1 MESNAVQLTRM
12 EYAMKSLSLLNPKSL
27 SRYVAV
33 STSVVTQQ
41 LLSEPSPEP
50 LRARPCRVSTQDR
63 SVRKG
68 ITAHS
73 LEDLLHKVRDTLMLA
88 NKPFFL
94 VLEEDGT
101 VVETEEYF
109 QTLADDT
116 VFMALQKGQKWQP
129 PSDQVRCHLWR
140 ENIGNQKS
148 LRGANHTLVLIQGS
162 RYQLSLSHKPA
173 KKIDVARVTFDLY
186 KLNPQDFIGCLNV
199 KATLYGTY
207 SLSYNLHCYG
217 AKRVMK
223 EALRWAL
230 FSMQATG
237 HMLLGTS
244 CYMQQLLD
252 ATEEGQPPK
261 GKAPSLIP
269 TCLKILQ

>member
-1 MESNAVQLTRM
+1 M

-41 LLSEPSPEP
+41 LLSEPSQAPRGP

-68 ITAHS
+68 IMAHS
-73 LEDLLHKVRDTLMLA
+73 LEDLLLKNINHDARHQEVRDTLMLA

-109 QTLADDT
+109 QALADDT

-129 PSDQVRCHLWR
+129 PSDQ
-140 ENIGNQKS
+140 
-148 LRGANHTLVLIQGS
+148 AS
-162 RYQLSLSHKPA
+162 RYQLSLSRTPV

-186 KLNPQDFIGCLNV
+186 KLNPQDFIGCLNI

-261 GKAPSLIP
+261 VKAPSLIP

>member
-1 MESNAVQLTRM
+1 MCALTGI
-12 EYAMKSLSLLNPKSL
+12 ANLLP
-27 SRYVAV
+27 
-33 STSVVTQQ
+33 Q
-41 LLSEPSPEP
+41 
-50 LRARPCRVSTQDR
+50 
-63 SVRKG
+63 
-68 ITAHS
+68 
-73 LEDLLHKVRDTLMLA
+73 VRDILILA
-88 NKPFFL
+88 DKPFFL

-101 VVETEEYF
+101 AVETEDYF

-116 VFMALQKGQKWQP
+116 VFMVLQKGQKWQP
-129 PSDQVRCHLWR
+129 PS
-140 ENIGNQKS
+140 E
-148 LRGANHTLVLIQGS
+148 QGS
-162 RYQLSLSHKPA
+162 RYQLSLSRKPA

-217 AKRVMK
+217 AKRIMK
-223 EALRWAL
+223 EALRWTL

-237 HMLLGTS
+237 HVLLGTS
-244 CYMQQLLD
+244 SYMQQLLD
-252 ATEEGQPPK
+252 ATEGGQPPK